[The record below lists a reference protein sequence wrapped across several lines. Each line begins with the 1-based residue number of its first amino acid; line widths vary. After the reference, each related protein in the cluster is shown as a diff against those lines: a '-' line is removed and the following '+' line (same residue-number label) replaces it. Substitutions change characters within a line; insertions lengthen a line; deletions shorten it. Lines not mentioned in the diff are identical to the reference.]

1 MQKNLF
7 FSPQFI
13 ADFDWRTYT
22 LRVGSVLPENKRDIS
37 EGLRYMS
44 PESIRYRFLGSKK
57 EFTEKELEYLTV
69 LDGWNHYAVGIL
81 ERNEPKRGVAII
93 RLVRS
98 SENPSE
104 AEVAIT
110 IIDDYQ
116 RKGLGTFLM
125 NLILLAARER
135 NIDQL
140 SFTFLPQNEGI
151 INLIERLGP
160 PVTKEFTH
168 YYVQLSMDIRQL
180 DIEEIKSRLVKCLPV
195 IGTFHLKT

>member
-1 MQKNLF
+1 MQKNLY

-13 ADFDWRTYT
+13 TDFEWGPYA
-22 LRVGSVLPENKRDIS
+22 LRLGSVLPENRKNIS

-69 LDGWNHYAVGIL
+69 LDGWNHYAMGIL

-125 NLILLAARER
+125 NLMLLAAKER

-151 INLIERLGP
+151 VNLIEKLGP

-168 YYVQLSMDIRQL
+168 FYVQLIMDIRHL
-180 DIEEIKSRLVKCLPV
+180 NIEEIKSRLVKCLPV
-195 IGTFHLKT
+195 IGTFHLRT